1 MNESKKDTTPIDDID
16 TSTRRTIFGGVGFNR
31 FNGTDFDG
39 AEVFPA
45 MQGAFEQAMKQFPE
59 AVYESNFLFSGQ
71 PVRIRV
77 VGGDFAQHIVQPFAH
92 LQNDKMGRR
101 TPQLTIDL
109 WDENATNI
117 RCFTGSRGICRG
129 WEDVT
134 SMSPDGQYIGQMQ
147 PNTLTCFDRNTQH
160 IVGCI
165 AWSDQIPIYERAKP
179 LSRLL
184 LEWNNDRQI
193 QVIHAGLVSQ
203 HGQGVLFVAK
213 SGSGKSTTS
222 LACLCTGFDYV
233 GEDFIGL
240 EKLRDGSFIGHSL
253 YNSVFLETGHLAWF
267 PQLSPYVIRGAP
279 HEEKAVV
286 ILSHV
291 FPERLARV
299 ATVRAVV
306 LLRVAGE
313 SESRLQSISKSQ
325 ALLALAPSSLIEI
338 PSRGIDGFSRLAQLV
353 EQVPTYALELG
364 RDLESIPRRV
374 DEIIAEVN
382 RS

>member
-1 MNESKKDTTPIDDID
+1 MEDID
-16 TSTRRTIFGGVGFNR
+16 RLTRRTIFGGLGFNQV
-31 FNGTDFDG
+31 NGTDFNG
-39 AEVFPA
+39 AEVFHA
-45 MQGAFEQAMKQFPE
+45 MQGAFEQAMMQFPE
-59 AVYESNFLFSGQ
+59 TVYESNFLFSGQ

-92 LQNDKMGRR
+92 LQNDKTGRR

-117 RCFTGSRGICRG
+117 RCFAGSRGTCHG

-134 SMSPDGQYIGQMQ
+134 SMSPDGRYIGQMQ

-160 IVGCI
+160 IVGSI

-184 LEWNNDRQI
+184 LEWNNDRHI

-240 EKLRDGSFIGHSL
+240 EKLRDGSFVGHSL
-253 YNSVFLETGHLAWF
+253 YNSVFLETGHLARF
-267 PQLSPYVIRGAP
+267 PELSPHVIRGAP

-299 ATVRAVV
+299 ATIRAVV

-313 SESRLQSISKSQ
+313 SESRLRSISKSQ

-353 EQVPTYALELG
+353 EQVSTYALELG

-374 DEIIAEVN
+374 EELIAEIN